1 MFSFE
6 EIIKAAKRICW
17 YPSASMDTAPAYFI
31 NTFSADEEAD
41 LFIFTDYSYRN
52 PYCQPTEASI
62 ERYTLDHPDLLR
74 KSLKITGLHVDL
86 LYQLN
91 SFDFGAAIT
100 EDGPIPGYESPIYYG
115 ELRIVGDSHPEK
127 LLKILFIGSYNEP
140 FCNNFLLQNKIPI
153 RYLIF
158 KRPQTMNSIMSGLW
172 MYNMIIPL
180 QVKFLATDIE
190 GNSWNDYDDQVIDLY
205 PNLGPRTVAATYS
218 REESSVI
225 LHLHGRR
232 LGMRTKATIQLFNL
246 LGCNEETRSA
256 YFGINEVPEL

>member
-31 NTFSADEEAD
+31 NTFSADEGAD
-41 LFIFTDYSYRN
+41 LFIFTDYSYRDT
-52 PYCQPTEASI
+52 YCHPTKASL
-62 ERYTLDHPDLLR
+62 ERYTLDHSDLLR

-100 EDGPIPGYESPIYYG
+100 ENGPIPRYESPIYYG
-115 ELRIVGDSHPEK
+115 ELRIFGASHPEK
-127 LLKILFIGSYNEP
+127 LLKILFICSYNEP

-158 KRPQTMNSIMSGLW
+158 KRPQTMGSIMSGLW
-172 MYNMIIPL
+172 IYNMIHPL

-190 GNSWNDYDDQVIDLY
+190 GNSWNDYDDQIIDLY

-218 REESSVI
+218 QEESSVI

-232 LGMRTKATIQLFNL
+232 LAMRNITYRELFKPE
-246 LGCNEETRSA
+246 GYDKETRSA
-256 YFGINEVPEL
+256 YFGINEVPDF

>member
-6 EIIKAAKRICW
+6 EIIEAAKRICW

-41 LFIFTDYSYRN
+41 LFIFTDYSYRD

-74 KSLKITGLHVDL
+74 ESLKITGLHVGWL
-86 LYQLN
+86 CQLN

-100 EDGPIPGYESPIYYG
+100 ENGQIHGDESPIYYG
-115 ELRIVGDSHPEK
+115 ELRIFGDSHPEK

-140 FCNNFLLQNKIPI
+140 FCNNFLVENKIPI

-172 MYNMIIPL
+172 IYNMIILL

-190 GNSWNDYDDQVIDLY
+190 GNSWNDYDDQVINLY
-205 PNLGPRTVAATYS
+205 PKLGPRTVAATYS

-232 LGMRTKATIQLFNL
+232 LAMRAKATIQLFDP

-256 YFGINEVPEL
+256 YFRINEVPEL